1 MQCATIRMSAR
12 LQTRFTT
19 AAIAA
24 RVILIY
30 FVSVVPQCLPLPHQD
45 LYMKLI
51 RIWQPIWHV
60 FVLDT
65 FLLEGMRVATVLG
78 RAHPAESPTTDSD
91 ELTYLKELSPK
102 GTATE
107 KRAPGSIFLFQQLST
122 DYQLM
127 GSART
132 G

>member
-1 MQCATIRMSAR
+1 MSAR

-51 RIWQPIWHV
+51 RIWHV

-78 RAHPAESPTTDSD
+78 RAHPAESSTTDSD